1 MFCPHC
7 GNNVPEGSAFCPS
20 CGCNIAQRAKTPKPS
35 QASSSASAGKQ
46 RPFGRVPTVVEG
58 MRPTQRKL
66 VIGAVA
72 IIAVLVI
79 ANVIRSIAF
88 PASADVNQS
97 PITASDG
104 GGSSELDKDK
114 YGIVKASNASLE
126 DYDAN
131 AVPADM
137 RLGNFDTFGNTE
149 YTTYILTVDLENSSD
164 HSVRADILLEGT
176 LNWTDGYG
184 DTQSVSVAYPITN
197 RPPQCLAPGEKRTA
211 KVPVYV
217 ATEEKPIPNWNREY
231 GMSGMSDREL
241 VDGIIDGESG
251 YNDEVWD
258 KLPDDSA
265 TNIYLSDLT
274 CTRTRAYVLDDTD
287 EDKIYLP
294 INKEVIKM
302 AGKNDSGITV
312 LGVNEEKGRHFGDLT
327 IVTDCMVTNTS
338 SYNLSS
344 LKVAG
349 YVLYDGVM
357 TAQFLTVYTG
367 ARAEYVKAGET
378 AEVKYSEYTTLYVP
392 ADVDTSKLSFY
403 PTAIVGTIDRD

>member
-35 QASSSASAGKQ
+35 QASSSAFAGKQ

-131 AVPADM
+131 AVPEDM
-137 RLGNFDTFGNTE
+137 RLNEVLGCSE
-149 YTTYILTVDLENSSD
+149 YTTYILTVDLENSSNY
-164 HSVRADILLEGT
+164 SVWADVLVEGT

-184 DTQSVSVAYPITN
+184 DPQSVSVAYPIKN
-197 RPPQCLAPGEKRTA
+197 WPQCLAPGEKRTA
-211 KVPVYV
+211 MMPVYF
-217 ATEEKPIPNWNREY
+217 ATKERPVQGGQQELGMWGVSLQDEY
-231 GMSGMSDREL
+231 ECF
-241 VDGIIDGESG
+241 VDGEPMYRDESR
-251 YNDEVWD
+251 
-258 KLPDDSA
+258 KRLPDDDA
-265 TNIYLSDLT
+265 TDIYLSDLS
-274 CTRTRAYVLDDTD
+274 CTKAHAHAAD
-287 EDKIYLP
+287 EETIYLP
-294 INKEVIKM
+294 VNDEVIELV
-302 AGKNDSGITV
+302 GDNGSGITV
-312 LGVNEEKGRHFGDLT
+312 LGTNESKDGFYGNLQ
-327 IVTDCMVTNTS
+327 ISSDCRVTNNTS
-338 SYNLSS
+338 YDFSR
-344 LKVAG
+344 LKVVG
-349 YVLYDGVM
+349 CVLYDG
-357 TAQFLTVYTG
+357 ALTTQRLDAYSG
-367 ARAEYVKAGET
+367 ALAEYVKAGNT
-378 AEVKYSEYTTLYVP
+378 VEVTYTPLYVSP
-392 ADVDTSKLSFY
+392 DVDTSKLSFY
-403 PTAIVGTIDRD
+403 PTAIVGTIDSD